1 MKAKIFAVT
10 NNKGGTGKTS
20 TCIQL
25 ADLVAR
31 ANPKKAVLIVDLD
44 PQSHVSMFLGLED
57 QVRGMCI
64 GNVLL
69 DPEKIRDN
77 IINASRGDYPRKNLF
92 VIPSSRSL
100 ERTIDKLVALSVID
114 GRYGD
119 GVKMETVLADALS
132 SVVDGGFSYIF
143 LDCPPN
149 MGSLTT
155 AVYNM
160 AHDVIVPVATKA
172 VDFKGAQE
180 HTEVL
185 DKLRARF
192 PGVINA
198 KLHMVIPTMF
208 DGRTR
213 QAGRVLEAMQAVYG
227 PTTVTNPVPDRVEVK
242 EAPENGMTLYE
253 YAMATGKESLPLA
266 VYANI
271 AGRLV

>member
-1 MKAKIFAVT
+1 MKAKVFAVT

-57 QVRGMCI
+57 QVQGMCI

-77 IINASRGDYPRKNLF
+77 IINAGRGDYPRKNLF
-92 VIPSSRSL
+92 VIPSSRTL

-132 SVVDGGFSYIF
+132 SVIEGFSYIF

-149 MGSLTT
+149 LGSLTT

-160 AHDVIVPVATKA
+160 AREVIVPVATKA

-180 HTEVL
+180 HTQVL
-185 DKLRARF
+185 DNLRSQS
-192 PGVINA
+192 PDIINA
-198 KLHMVIPTMF
+198 RLRMVIPTMF

-213 QAGRVLEAMQAVYG
+213 QASRVLEAMQAVYG
-227 PTTVTNPVPDRVEVK
+227 PTTVTNPVPDRVEVR

-253 YAMATGKESLPLA
+253 YAMATGKESMPLA